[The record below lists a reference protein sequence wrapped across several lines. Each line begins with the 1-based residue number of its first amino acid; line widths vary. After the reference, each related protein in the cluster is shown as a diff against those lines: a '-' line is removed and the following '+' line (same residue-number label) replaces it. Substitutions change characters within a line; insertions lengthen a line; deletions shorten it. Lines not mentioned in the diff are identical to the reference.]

1 MKTLSSNQPV
11 SIGIGLLTIYFHIP
25 ESHSLKEKRS
35 VVKPI
40 LAKIQNEFK
49 VSAAEIGYQDN
60 WQECLIACTVVSS
73 EAKHCES
80 VLQNIYQYGMNNF
93 PHIVISDHHIE
104 ML

>member
-60 WQECLIACTVVSS
+60 
-73 EAKHCES
+73 
-80 VLQNIYQYGMNNF
+80 
-93 PHIVISDHHIE
+93 
-104 ML
+104 